1 MADAQATSTEDVLG
15 CCEQSTMQPILF
27 LTPLFSSTPSISPP
41 SLYSPL
47 PFPSSGPPSPPLSCS
62 SPAPPPLLC
71 FQYSRQHIQPLEDV
85 KIAPLEDDGRE
96 CVCVRMCV
104 CVSPRCTTYFKDPS
118 PPLPAWKNGWQII
131 SPKKSYSVFAAS
143 PTEKVD

>member
-1 MADAQATSTEDVLG
+1 MMDV
-15 CCEQSTMQPILF
+15 S
-27 LTPLFSSTPSISPP
+27 
-41 SLYSPL
+41 
-47 PFPSSGPPSPPLSCS
+47 
-62 SPAPPPLLC
+62 
-71 FQYSRQHIQPLEDV
+71 V
-85 KIAPLEDDGRE
+85 

-143 PTEKVD
+143 PTEKVEWMAHIQKCINDLLAKSE